1 MELTLILMK
10 NSKSINRINKLEAI
24 NKINLAGKEQ
34 HGFTKGKSTATAGL
48 VLQSLI
54 AGALDD
60 DHLALLASID
70 LSAAFDIVNISLL
83 LKRLRVIGL
92 PEDIISLVRIW
103 LKERLFY
110 PCQ

>member
-70 LSAAFDIVNISLL
+70 LSKQILL
-83 LKRLRVIGL
+83 RW
-92 PEDIISLVRIW
+92 E
-103 LKERLFY
+103 
-110 PCQ
+110 